1 MKITKKQLQE
11 MVKAAVKTQLVTQ
24 PINEGAGNFMSRREL
39 LNKARDASFKFENEI
54 IKTLDLEDPN
64 TMPIEKRTEFLR
76 IMRVMEK
83 EIVKAVAGAIIGI
96 NKSNIPTKANEP
108 EVVDSQSVAKVAETP
123 TNQLVAPVPASA
135 GSPSQAVK
143 AGV

>member
-64 TMPIEKRTEFLR
+64 TMPIEKRTELLR
-76 IMRVMEK
+76 IMRTMERSV
-83 EIVKAVAGAIIGI
+83 VKAVAHAIVDI
-96 NKSNIPTKANEP
+96 NKAGIPTKANEP
-108 EVVDSQSVAKVAETP
+108 EKVAAEVAAAPPEQVTQLAAPVATAGSAPKAAKV
-123 TNQLVAPVPASA
+123 
-135 GSPSQAVK
+135 
-143 AGV
+143 GV